1 MARTMTSRAF
11 NQDTGA
17 AARAAKEGPV
27 FITNRGEPSL
37 VLLSMEEYR
46 RLTVKEPSIVD
57 LLGMEGE
64 YIEFEP
70 ERLRDVGMRDVDL
83 S

>member
-1 MARTMTSRAF
+1 MTSRAF
-11 NQDTGA
+11 NQETGA

-37 VLLSMEEYR
+37 VLLSMAEYR
-46 RLTVKEPSIVD
+46 RLTEKAPSALDLFGMPPDEYVD
-57 LLGMEGE
+57 D
-64 YIEFEP
+64 FEAA
-70 ERLRDVGMRDVDL
+70 RMGDWGSRDVDL